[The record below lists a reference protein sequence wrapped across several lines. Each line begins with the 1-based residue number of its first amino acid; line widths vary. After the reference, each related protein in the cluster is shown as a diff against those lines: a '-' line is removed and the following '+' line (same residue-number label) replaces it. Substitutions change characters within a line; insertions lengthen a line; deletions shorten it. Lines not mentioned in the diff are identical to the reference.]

1 LAFDHDGF
9 ILMKILF
16 LAHRIPYPPDKGDKI
31 RSYQVLK
38 YLASRHELFLACL
51 IDDDRD
57 LRAVE
62 ELRRLVPN
70 LHYERLRPWRQRLHM
85 LHALVTGKPLTVLHF
100 YSSSLHA
107 QLMALVKKE
116 KFDALFVY
124 SSNMADYVRGL
135 QIPVRLID
143 FCDLDSEKFK
153 QYTGISKPPFSWL
166 YRLEGKRLAAY
177 EKQAAANF
185 HHTIFI
191 GSQEKR
197 LFERNGFNGKL
208 VLISNGVDF
217 DRYYGY
223 ELPARQPSPPGGKPY
238 LLFTGAM
245 DYIPNIDA
253 AYWFAREVFP
263 NLKMILPELQFYII
277 GGNPARKIR
286 KLHDPEAGV
295 IVTGYLDDV
304 RPYIKSARVFVAPM
318 RIARGMQTKIL
329 EAMACGVPVVTSP
342 AAARGI
348 GAQAGEHVLV
358 AESAGEYVRQSLCLL
373 VNKKIHARL
382 RKQAFR
388 FLQEKFSWEQNLR
401 VLDTLLEDKRYDFRN
416 DRDISIRPPT
426 RVHLEN
432 SSNRVSVQ

>member
-1 LAFDHDGF
+1 
-9 ILMKILF
+9 MKILF
-16 LAHRIPYPPDKGDKI
+16 VAHRIPYPPDKGDKI

-38 YLASRHELFLACL
+38 YLASRHEVFLACL

-70 LHYERLRPWRQRLHM
+70 LHYERLHPWRQRLHM
-85 LHALVTGKPLTVLHF
+85 LRALITGKPLTVLHF
-100 YSSSLHA
+100 YSPAFHA
-107 QLMALVKKE
+107 QLKTFVKE
-116 KFDALFVY
+116 RKFDALFVY
-124 SSNMADYVRGL
+124 SSNMADYVQGL
-135 QIPVRLID
+135 QIPVRVID

-153 QYTGISKPPFSWL
+153 QYAEMSKLPFSWL

-177 EKQAAANF
+177 EKQAAAYF
-185 HHTIFI
+185 DHVIFI
-191 GSQEKR
+191 GSEEKR

-208 VLISNGVDF
+208 MLMSNGVDF
-217 DRYYGY
+217 DRYYGR
-223 ELPARQPSPPGGKPY
+223 ELPARQPSAPAAPPGGKPY

-263 NLKMILPELQFYII
+263 KLKMILPELLFYII
-277 GGNPARKIR
+277 GGNPVRKIR
-286 KLHDPEAGV
+286 KLHHPKAGI

-304 RPYIKSARVFVAPM
+304 RPYIKSAQVFVAPM

-348 GAQAGEHVLV
+348 GARAGEHVLV
-358 AESAGEYVRQSLCLL
+358 AESVGEYVRQTLQLL
-373 VNKKIHARL
+373 LNKKIHARL
-382 RKQAFR
+382 RRRAFE
-388 FLQEKFSWEQNLR
+388 FLQEKFSWEQNLNL
-401 VLDTLLEDKRYDFRN
+401 LDMLLENNRRHLQTISPRN
-416 DRDISIRPPT
+416 IALAT
-426 RVHLEN
+426 N
-432 SSNRVSVQ
+432 